1 MKKSKTLKLLISMIF
16 LFSIVFNATTL
27 SASVKKFTLKVGEKK
42 TTCCVWNKRKESKME
57 IFKEKIATVNKK
69 GIVKGKK
76 RVKQQLLQNMV
87 VSKQNLK
94 SLLKKLIIINLP
106 QRVHIQ
112 QQIIH

>member
-42 TTCCVWNKRKESKME
+42 QLVVYGTSGKKVKWKSSK
-57 IFKEKIATVNKK
+57 KKIATVNKK